1 MVPEEEV
8 LIIVQVKPNARQ
20 NRLIK
25 FENNILHLAI
35 VAPPVN
41 GKANRE
47 LIRFLSDLLI
57 VSKSNLIIKK
67 GLKSRRKTI
76 SVTGS
81 IREQLADMVTKLSA

>member
-1 MVPEEEV
+1 MLEEEV
-8 LIIVQVKPNARQ
+8 LIVVQVKPNARQ

-25 FENNILHLAI
+25 FENDILHLAI
-35 VAPPVN
+35 GAPLVN

-47 LIRFLSDLLI
+47 LIRFLSGLLM
-57 VSKSNLIIKK
+57 VSKSDLIIKK

-81 IREQLADMVTKLSA
+81 IREQLADMVAKLSA